1 MLCFHIYALVFILA
15 SSIIHGPTP
24 PPRFWTTM
32 HLQLQHPIGFR
43 EEAST
48 FQVLHRFQ
56 KYMASC
62 MLYLIISN
70 HGRYKK
76 AVGNHPTQE
85 DQERKWMYAYLSGCL
100 SRVSLRARLNRVLI
114 FTLRVCWRWLYWWD
128 HILLLLKDGAMEA
141 FKSLDAYDVAVY
153 GFLYVL
159 SEHSKL

>member
-1 MLCFHIYALVFILA
+1 
-15 SSIIHGPTP
+15 
-24 PPRFWTTM
+24 
-32 HLQLQHPIGFR
+32 
-43 EEAST
+43 
-48 FQVLHRFQ
+48 
-56 KYMASC
+56 
-62 MLYLIISN
+62 MLYLIISS
-70 HGRYKK
+70 HGKYKK

-85 DQERKWMYAYLSGCL
+85 DQERKWMYAYLPGCL

-159 SEHSKL
+159 SDNIKSWEVQDSSRKSPNPRWSGKAVTMEMGDLHHGMTFSESTARPFEGHIKALLDLQNRTPSLTD